1 MEASNYNKQEIK
13 DIVLTCKHTEN
24 DTKRAIS
31 EYIAERNRMYGN
43 FSVGNM
49 QIRVTLKHHYDESTS
64 DIIND
69 NWETTVIVEIEDDVV
84 QVTFD

>member
-13 DIVLTCKHTEN
+13 DIVLTCKHTER
-24 DTKRAIS
+24 DTKKAIES
-31 EYIAERNRMYGN
+31 YIAENDRRFGGN
-43 FSVGNM
+43 SVGELSVYVVLYN
-49 QIRVTLKHHYDESTS
+49 HYDEYTG

>member
-1 MEASNYNKQEIK
+1 MEASNYNKHAIK

-24 DTKRAIS
+24 DTKKAIS
-31 EYIAERNRMYGN
+31 EYIAERNRMYGE
-43 FSVGNM
+43 FSVGEFKISVVPYN
-49 QIRVTLKHHYDESTS
+49 HYDEYTG